1 MWELV
6 IPTALFV
13 LGVIVGRVWAR
24 RRWMLLPFTPAS
36 QRDRK
41 NFAEIQ
47 GAAQS
52 REAQKRLQNID
63 VNSPSLTLAQVFR
76 ETEVAVEAETMEW
89 AKEKGLFKDE

>member
-47 GAAQS
+47 GAAS
-52 REAQKRLQNID
+52 ISGSSET
-63 VNSPSLTLAQVFR
+63 PS
-76 ETEVAVEAETMEW
+76 
-89 AKEKGLFKDE
+89 KY